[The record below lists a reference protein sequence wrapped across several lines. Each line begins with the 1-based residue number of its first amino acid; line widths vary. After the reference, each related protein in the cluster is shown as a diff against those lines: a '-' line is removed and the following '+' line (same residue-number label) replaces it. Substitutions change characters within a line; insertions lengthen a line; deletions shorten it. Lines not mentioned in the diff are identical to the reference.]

1 MNSVFTI
8 INVILIVIILGFGLN
23 WLWLKIQEKR
33 VGGKLTQKQFEEG
46 KRKAQ
51 IIDVREK
58 GPFKKEHI
66 LGARNIPYT
75 MFKYQYQE
83 IRPDLPVYL
92 YSDSNAL
99 TVRAARFLQKK
110 GYEKVYWLKDGF
122 EKWDGQTK
130 ASKY

>member
-1 MNSVFTI
+1 MNILGI
-8 INVILIVIILGFGLN
+8 INIILIIIILAFALS
-23 WLWLKIQEKR
+23 WLWTWIQSKR
-33 VGGKLTQKQFEEG
+33 VGGALTNEEFEKG